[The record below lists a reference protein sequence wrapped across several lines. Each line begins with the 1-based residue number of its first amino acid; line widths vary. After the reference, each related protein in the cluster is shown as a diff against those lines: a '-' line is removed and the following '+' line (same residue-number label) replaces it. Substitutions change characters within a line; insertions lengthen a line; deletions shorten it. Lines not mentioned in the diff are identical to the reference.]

1 MVTKT
6 PQKKNHQVPL
16 LLDGKALCGFLNFQ
30 KRHELT
36 ITEYSKSRIGAKIS
50 NRGESEK
57 LRKAAPKLL
66 PQAFVNFFG
75 VGSLGNS
82 SESPIPF
89 GMFLGC
95 ADAWGTAW
103 EKARSGLV
111 NFESRLGIFID
122 QIFGASK
129 SDWFFLKLPLI
140 DAFYSP
146 RGGCGNSI

>member
-103 EKARSGLV
+103 KRALR
-111 NFESRLGIFID
+111 R
-122 QIFGASK
+122 FGE
-129 SDWFFLKLPLI
+129 F
-140 DAFYSP
+140 
-146 RGGCGNSI
+146 